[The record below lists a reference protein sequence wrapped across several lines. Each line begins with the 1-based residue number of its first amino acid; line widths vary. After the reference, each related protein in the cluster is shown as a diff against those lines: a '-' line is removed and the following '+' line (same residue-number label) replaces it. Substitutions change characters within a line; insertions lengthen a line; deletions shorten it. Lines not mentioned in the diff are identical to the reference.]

1 MHARQTT
8 VQGDPANV
16 DRAIETIRSEVLPA
30 LEGAD
35 GFKGFTLLVDRE
47 SGTLIGT
54 SYFESAEAVQASED
68 AVRATRAA
76 AASAAGGGEPQV
88 RFFEVAIDAEA

>member
-16 DRAIETIRSEVLPA
+16 DRAVQTIRSEVLPV
-30 LEGAD
+30 LEAAD

-54 SYFESAEAVQASED
+54 SYFDSRETLEASED
-68 AVRATRAA
+68 AVRETRASA
-76 AASAAGGGEPQV
+76 AQAAGGGQPQV
-88 RFFEVAIDAEA
+88 RFFEVAIDTEA